1 MSLEQDRERV
11 LADIGKYGCHA
22 IHVQAQGELPAYTYT
37 VGISRTS
44 DAPDIA
50 VFGLQHAPGH
60 RLVHAYNVRVR
71 RGERF
76 AVGQMAAGF
85 LKGQDCALR
94 PVHPGHCAA
103 YFEWNSWLHEGRD
116 FPMLQL
122 VYPSMEGIWPWDA
135 MASAWLRQN
144 QPMLSEPG

>member
-11 LADIGKYGCHA
+11 LADIKKYGCHA
-22 IHVQAQGELPAYTYT
+22 IHVQADGALPAYTYT
-37 VGISRTS
+37 VGISRTC

-76 AVGQMAAGF
+76 ASGQLAAGF
-85 LKGQDCALR
+85 LKDQDCALR
-94 PVHPGHCAA
+94 PVHPSQCAA
-103 YFEWNSWLHEGRD
+103 YFEWNGWLHDGRE

-144 QPMLSEPG
+144 QPLLSEPA